1 MLQLRRAVC
10 LVGCAAIAA
19 ALMAAPGALAAAP
32 PNDAFANAQALAADN
47 STVSGTNSGATVEP
61 GEPWHA
67 GSAAAHSVWYRLT
80 TTGPAQISLNTCDA
94 DFNTVLGVYT
104 GDSVAFLTPVA
115 SSDDSPTCGGGPGSS
130 VSFHYIVPAT
140 FAIAVDGHGGDQGG
154 FRLHVDF
161 TPDPGYA
168 VIDALKVNHRKG
180 TATAFFSGSN
190 PGMHFTCTLDR
201 ARSRQCTSPFTFGRH
216 KTWGRLKKGIHSL
229 AVMAFDSA
237 GRSVSH
243 PTARAFRIK

>member
-1 MLQLRRAVC
+1 MFRQGRAVC
-10 LVGCAAIAA
+10 LVGCAAIAV
-19 ALMAAPGALAAAP
+19 ALTEAPSALAAAP
-32 PNDAFANAQALAADN
+32 PNDAFANPQALTVGN
-47 STVSGTNSGATVEP
+47 STVNGTNSGATVEP

-115 SSDDSPTCGGGPGSS
+115 SSDDSATCGGGPGSS

-140 FAIAVDGHGGDQGG
+140 FAIAVDGQGGDQGG
-154 FRLHVDF
+154 FRLHVEF

-168 VIDALKVNHRKG
+168 LIDALKVNRRKG

-190 PGMHFTCTLDR
+190 PGMHFVCTLDG
-201 ARSRQCTSPFTFGRH
+201 ARPRQCTSPFTFGRH
-216 KTWGRLKKGIHSL
+216 KAWGRLKKGIHSF
-229 AVMAFDSA
+229 AVTAFDSA
-237 GRSVSH
+237 GRSASH
-243 PTARAFRIK
+243 PTGRAFRVK